1 MLSVTIESAGVVAVL
16 RCVGR
21 IVVGDE
27 ADTLREA
34 VLSQA
39 DRRTVI
45 LDLARVDAIDGS
57 GIGLLVFLHAWAR
70 AGGIELKL
78 MSPTRQ
84 VRELLE
90 LTNLSSVFEISSS
103 ENPVLSHPLADPA
116 AAAAVYQSPE

>member
-1 MLSVTIESAGVVAVL
+1 M
-16 RCVGR
+16 
-21 IVVGDE
+21 
-27 ADTLREA
+27 
-34 VLSQA
+34 
-39 DRRTVI
+39 I